1 MNFLGRL
8 LVNCSTLTCLMVP
21 LRVRKVKS
29 GSSAVA
35 IMSTGYHDLFVFMG
49 FPYASSLFPHFVVVA
64 SSISLL
70 SVRVLFLQDPSAPWM
85 VFPQLRM
92 YVLGLSP
99 DFGVSLFV
107 VLIVFL
113 PRVVFL
119 LFSSLSL
126 LFPLFF
132 CMCRCHSYCSYC
144 FLLPLYC
151 RVDYYKYSCMP

>member
-1 MNFLGRL
+1 MVWLWCDMSLRELRELWL
-8 LVNCSTLTCLMVP
+8 LCDIGL
-21 LRVRKVKS
+21 
-29 GSSAVA
+29 
-35 IMSTGYHDLFVFMG
+35 YHDLFVFVG

-70 SVRVLFLQDPSAPWM
+70 SACVLFPQDPSAPQM
-85 VFPQLRM
+85 VFPQLRA

-113 PRVVFL
+113 PHVVFL

-126 LFPLFF
+126 LFPLSL
-132 CMCRCHSYCSYC
+132 CICRCHSYCSYC
-144 FLLPLYC
+144 FLLHLYC

>member
-1 MNFLGRL
+1 MFREY
-8 LVNCSTLTCLMVP
+8 
-21 LRVRKVKS
+21 
-29 GSSAVA
+29 A
-35 IMSTGYHDLFVFMG
+35 IIDTFVGEDGDYHDLFVFMG
-49 FPYASSLFPHFVVVA
+49 FPYASSLFPDFVVVA

-70 SVRVLFLQDPSAPWM
+70 SARVLFAQDPSAPRM
-85 VFPQLRM
+85 VFPQLRA

-126 LFPLFF
+126 LFPLSLRI
-132 CMCRCHSYCSYC
+132 CRCHNYCSYC
-144 FLLPLYC
+144 FLLHSYC

>member
-1 MNFLGRL
+1 MWVYEVYVSIYAN
-8 LVNCSTLTCLMVP
+8 
-21 LRVRKVKS
+21 
-29 GSSAVA
+29 
-35 IMSTGYHDLFVFMG
+35 YHDLFVFVG

-70 SVRVLFLQDPSAPWM
+70 SARVLFPQDPSAPRM
-85 VFPQLRM
+85 VFLQLRA

-126 LFPLFF
+126 LFPLSLRI
-132 CMCRCHSYCSYC
+132 CRRHNYCSYC
-144 FLLPLYC
+144 FLLHSYC
-151 RVDYYKYSCMP
+151 RVDYYKYSCML